1 MQRESREFEIVLW
14 GASGFTGA
22 LVAEYLAQVPGL
34 RWAIAGR
41 NRTKLEAVAR
51 ELAAQVP
58 GFDPASVPIVEAS
71 IDEPASLDRL
81 AGSTRVV
88 LSTVGPYA
96 LFGTDLVRAC
106 AEAGTDYCDL
116 TGEVQWI
123 HRMIAAFD
131 GTARRSG
138 ARLVHCCGFDSVPFD
153 MGVWYLQHERA
164 ARGLPAAEEVQGVV
178 RRMRGSMS
186 GGTFA
191 SLMNVMEEAAVDPA
205 VRRIGGNAN
214 ALLPPEMGAPRA
226 RAALGLGFSPALGV
240 WTAPFVMATINT
252 KILRRSNALLGFP
265 WGKGFRYEESMAT
278 GGGFGGR
285 LRAWVVTAGLGA
297 FMAAA
302 AAGPTR
308 RLLKRVLPAPGE
320 GPDRNARTSGRY
332 EIDFFPAGE
341 NPTRPTLIATVAASL
356 DPGYGSTS
364 RMIAECAL
372 CLARDDVKAAGGSWT
387 PSACMGEQLLPRL
400 QQGAGLRFSVRQSS

>member
-1 MQRESREFEIVLW
+1 MQAEAPEFEIILW

-22 LVAEYLAQVPGL
+22 LVAEYLATVPGL

-41 NRTKLEAVAR
+41 NRSKLEAVAR
-51 ELAAQVP
+51 GLETQVP
-58 GFDPASVPIVEAS
+58 GFRASTLPVIEAS
-71 IDEPASLDRL
+71 IEDAASLARL
-81 AGSTRVV
+81 ARSCRVV

-96 LFGTDLVRAC
+96 LYGTELLRAC

-131 GTARRSG
+131 HTAARTG

-153 MGVWYLQHERA
+153 MGVWFLQRELA
-164 ARGLPAAEEVQGVV
+164 ARELPPVSEVHGVV
-178 RRMRGSMS
+178 RRMRGAMS

-191 SLMNVMEEAAVDPA
+191 SLMNVMEEATKDPA

-214 ALLPPEMGAPRA
+214 ALLPPEAAAPRA
-226 RAALGLGFSPALGV
+226 RAALGLGFEPALGL

-252 KILRRSNALLGFP
+252 KILRRSNALLGYP
-265 WGKGFRYEESMAT
+265 WGKDFRYEESMAT
-278 GGGFGGR
+278 GTGLGGR
-285 LRAWVVTAGLGA
+285 VRAWAVAGGLGG

-320 GPDRNARTSGRY
+320 GPDRKARESGRY
-332 EIDFFPAGE
+332 EIDFIAVGSDAGRPA
-341 NPTRPTLIATVAASL
+341 LIANVAAAL

-372 CLARDDVKAAGGSWT
+372 CLARDEVPAAGGSWT
-387 PSACMGEQLLPRL
+387 PSACMGEKLLPRL
-400 QQGAGLRFSVRQSS
+400 QQGAGLRFSVRQPV